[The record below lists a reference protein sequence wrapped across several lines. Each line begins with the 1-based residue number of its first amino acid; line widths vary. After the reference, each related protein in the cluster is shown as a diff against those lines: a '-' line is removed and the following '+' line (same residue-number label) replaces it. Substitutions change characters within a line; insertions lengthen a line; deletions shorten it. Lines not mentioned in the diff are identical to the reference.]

1 MWRRIEKEE
10 QLLKTRV
17 RKNLAIGLVITIVMT
32 ALSVAVADDGSRV
45 EEFRESL
52 AVGLSVTGAVTGVT
66 WLLRRRRAA
75 RSSP

>member
-1 MWRRIEKEE
+1 M
-10 QLLKTRV
+10 
-17 RKNLAIGLVITIVMT
+17 ITTVMT
-32 ALSVAVADDGSRV
+32 ALSVIVAEDGSRV

-52 AVGLSVTGAVTGVT
+52 AVGLSVTGAVTEVT